1 MDINNLCMGCM
12 REKSEGMVKCL
23 KCGYVDNSPYLPSYL
38 APKTVLKERYLVGKV
53 LSYNGSGA
61 TYIGYD
67 MIVNCKV
74 KIREYMPENLASREK
89 GDPKV
94 KASAGSEIQYKSL
107 KMDFMDLAKHLVK
120 LNSLSEVEH
129 VNDMFE
135 ENNTAYIVY
144 EYVEGMTL
152 SEFLKKNGGYISWDD
167 TKQLFMPLLSCMN
180 AIHASEIIHRGI
192 SPETIIVDR
201 SGNLKLTAFDIA
213 PARTAR
219 SELVAQLYA
228 GYAAPEQYA
237 SSAWQGTFTDVYALA
252 ATIYRAVTGT
262 MPIEAISRVSNDNLV
277 PAISLNPSIPRNVSN
292 ALVCAMLLSPE
303 KRTETVSLLIS
314 QLSEVMDFGEQI
326 PDLAPERKERKK
338 LNIKLPAF
346 IKNIKISDSVRY
358 ALIAAGISIPVLVII
373 GIILMGSLF
382 PSSDKPSTPT
392 SSLGSTS
399 MFPST
404 SSNTNS
410 GIAGDETSTNANF
423 KYSIPSF
430 VGKEIDPI
438 LHDEDYTEKFE
449 LVVEYE
455 FNEEVEAQKVITQSI
470 DAGTPVAE
478 DGTEIILVVSRG
490 SRYRKLSNLVG
501 KDVNKA
507 KDILNNNYIRYQ
519 VEVDEGN
526 YGDSNK
532 VCAMSKKAGTKLDI
546 TELHTITLYVYD
558 DKPVEEEV
566 SSKPDES
573 WVEDLE

>member
-1 MDINNLCMGCM
+1 MQQNNNLCMGCM

-61 TYIGYD
+61 TYIAYD

-94 KASAGSEIQYKSL
+94 KANAGSEIQYKSL

-144 EYVEGMTL
+144 EFVEGMTL
-152 SEFLKKNGGYISWDD
+152 SEFLKKNGGYISWED

-192 SPETIIVDR
+192 SPETILVDR

-262 MPIEAISRVSNDNLV
+262 MPVEAISRVSSDNLV
-277 PAISLNPSIPRNVSN
+277 AASSLNPSIPRNVSN

-303 KRTETVSLLIS
+303 KRTESVTTLIS
-314 QLSEVMDFGEQI
+314 QLSEVMDFGESV
-326 PDLAPERKERKK
+326 PVLEEEKKEKK
-338 LNIKLPAF
+338 KINIKLPAF
-346 IKNIKISDSVRY
+346 IKNIKINDSLKY
-358 ALIAAGISIPVLVII
+358 ALIAAGISIPILIII
-373 GIILMGSLF
+373 GVILMSVLF
-382 PSSDKPSTPT
+382 PSSKKPT
-392 SSLGSTS
+392 SSSSSQTSS
-399 MFPST
+399 MFGNIDSDT
-404 SSNTNS
+404 SS
-410 GIAGDETSTNANF
+410 GISENETSSDVRF
-423 KYSIPSF
+423 LYSIPTF
-430 VGKEIDPI
+430 TMKNIEAI
-438 LHDEDYTEKFE
+438 LNDEDYSEKFVFE
-449 LVVEYE
+449 VEYE
-455 FNEEVEAQKVITQSI
+455 YSEEFPAQTIIEQSVE
-470 DAGTPVAE
+470 AGTPVSE
-478 DGTEIILVVSRG
+478 DGTEITLLVSRG
-490 SRYRKLSNLVG
+490 SRYRTLPELSG
-501 KDVNKA
+501 KNIDYA
-507 KDILNNNYIRYQ
+507 KDTLNSLYIRYQ
-519 VEVDEGN
+519 VETETGN
-526 YGDSNK
+526 YGDPNK
-532 VCAMSKKAGTKLDI
+532 VSGMSMKKGTVLDI
-546 TELHTITLYVYD
+546 SEMPTVILYVYEE
-558 DKPVEEEV
+558 KPESVVSEVV
-566 SSKPDES
+566 SSAPE
-573 WVEDLE
+573 VTE